1 MSLTCERLNY
11 QVGDTTLLNLP
22 NVEFERGKIS
32 VIQGPSGAGK
42 STLLYCLAGI
52 DIATG
57 TIALDNT
64 PMSLTDEQSRDR
76 YRRQN
81 IGLIFQNIHLLPG
94 LSILENVLLPLSF
107 EQWSPTKQQLAHA
120 TTLLSSF
127 GFRNFNDKT
136 DFLSR
141 GEKQRIAIA
150 RALVTKPSVLLAD
163 EPTASLDASNS
174 LQVIELLRQFADE
187 NQIVIVTSHDPI
199 VLSAADTVYAL
210 ERGRLV

>member
-11 QVGDTTLLNLP
+11 QVGETTLLNLP

-64 PMSLTDEQSRDR
+64 PMSLADEQSRDR

-120 TTLLSSF
+120 TTLLKSF
-127 GFRNFNDKT
+127 GFQNLNDKT

-150 RALVTKPSVLLAD
+150 RALVTMPSVLLAD